1 MIERLIDYQ
10 LDLLIYLKLYYEMS
24 LNNLKNSI
32 LTLVNGFPEIS
43 SKDLQHEMIV
53 KGFAVQINN
62 FMQSNYPTR
71 LNIDPN
77 QLNEEDMCIIFEE
90 LLSLL
95 NFRNI

>member
-1 MIERLIDYQ
+1 MS
-10 LDLLIYLKLYYEMS
+10 LLNLQNKN

-43 SKDLQHEMIV
+43 SKELQHEMIV

-71 LNIDPN
+71 LNFDIDH
-77 QLNEEDMCIIFEE
+77 LNEENICNIFKE

-95 NFRNI
+95 DLRSIRSI